1 MFDGDGRAV
10 QTSDLFFVRGNLQS
24 VSFLEDAGLPRAE
37 SFVALGVLAADNTD
51 EMMID
56 LPHDLLAAIVESQ
69 LGRWGRSKDLPLVYD
84 FFSSKNLDQLPRR
97 VKVEDAPDVGVR
109 ANLRYV
115 AGEVL
120 PRNEV
125 LGSYAIAYSTPG
137 ALEVVDSLIQPFAT
151 DQKVCLLDILLRP
164 EHVGKP
170 YAEVA
175 ALAIERG
182 AVPLGTVRAPSEE
195 DPDQEG
201 PVSCSVLMGP
211 LDTVPIGPGD
221 RLVVLAPPLG
231 EKQCGRRRAAALPG
245 RPSAIRQYLD
255 ADPGQARRQAPR
267 RRAARQGQARLG
279 RASEISAAGRRPP
292 RDGLRA
298 RRRWTRGRRTGGRR
312 WRNRP
317 RRCRTRTPFA

>member
-1 MFDGDGRAV
+1 MGAV
-10 QTSDLFFVRGNLQS
+10 KRLTFGLRLLQ
-24 VSFLEDAGLPRAE
+24 
-37 SFVALGVLAADNTD
+37 
-51 EMMID
+51 
-56 LPHDLLAAIVESQ
+56 
-69 LGRWGRSKDLPLVYD
+69 
-84 FFSSKNLDQLPRR
+84 SKNLDQLPRR

-221 RLVVLAPPLG
+221 RLVVLATLLWA
-231 EKQCGRRRAAALPG
+231 KKMRTW
-245 RPSAIRQYLD
+245 
-255 ADPGQARRQAPR
+255 
-267 RRAARQGQARLG
+267 
-279 RASEISAAGRRPP
+279 
-292 RDGLRA
+292 A
-298 RRRWTRGRRTGGRR
+298 RRRGSRATISHPSRSRC
-312 WRNRP
+312 RP
-317 RRCRTRTPFA
+317 RPSSPGSSSAPRGAPRPSSPRPPLRNLRRRSSTSA